1 MTTATTAATA
11 FVVIVMLVS
20 MAVATAALMIVTVV
34 VTVTAAAALVLMM
47 MTTLTVNMA
56 VGDLFGRRGTH
67 ITHRDVE
74 VQVDAGQRVVGIDLD
89 EIFRH
94 FDHSH
99 RTVAIIGIGDEGI
112 AFSHFHAVEQLAR
125 YLLHQIFVVF
135 AIGIGGIDV
144 QLEAVAGSAVIQG
157 LFQTR
162 NQKTGAVQVDQR
174 LAAFG
179 AIQHI
184 ARLIRNGIVE
194 GNYAQVAYFHVGF
207 PLLAPPHER
216 LEKLRISIPEKK
228 TAAYRSQGADT
239 ALLA

>member
-1 MTTATTAATA
+1 
-11 FVVIVMLVS
+11 MLVGV
-20 MAVATAALMIVTVV
+20 AVATTALMIVAMVMTM
-34 VTVTAAAALVLMM
+34 TATAAFMFVVMTALAVY
-47 MTTLTVNMA
+47 VA
-56 VGDLFGRRGTH
+56 VGNLFGRRRSH
-67 ITHRDVE
+67 ITHSDIE
-74 VQVDAGQRVVGIDLD
+74 MQVNAGQRVVGIDLD

-94 FDHSH
+94 FDDRH
-99 RTVAIIGIGDEGI
+99 RTVTIIGIGNEGI
-112 AFSHFHAVEQLAR
+112 AFSHFHAIEQLAR
-125 YLLHQIFVVF
+125 HLLHQIFVIF

-144 QLEAVAGSAVIQG
+144 QLEAVADRTVIQG
-157 LFQTR
+157 FFQAR

-179 AIQHI
+179 AVQHI